1 VNVVNKKSV
10 DLIVEQGLNTFLDYA
25 SIGIILVDSN
35 LQIML
40 VNKFAENLFGYQ
52 QNEIFGKKIE
62 VLIPMRYHEAHKHHH
77 AGYFKNPQN
86 RPMGLGMDLY
96 GIKKDGVEFPVE
108 VSLGTYKIKDEVYI
122 ISFINDITR
131 RKSIEA
137 DIKRLNA
144 ELEKKVLERTEALA
158 EAIIKL
164 QKQIKETE
172 EAEAELAVSL
182 AKEKELGELK
192 SRFVS
197 MASHEFRTPLS
208 TITSSAYLLQQYV
221 TAEDQPKREKHLE
234 RIVASVN
241 TLTDI
246 LEDFLS
252 LGKMDEGKIEAKIVK
267 ADIEE
272 HVKLAINQVKPILKA
287 GQQIFYTH
295 EGPPLVN
302 FDPSLL
308 RHIVLNLV
316 SNAIKFS
323 DKNKPI
329 HIQTNTTVN
338 PWFLT
343 IRDEGIGISE
353 EDQQN
358 LFERFFRG
366 ANALTIQGT
375 GLGLHIVSK
384 YVQMMGGS
392 VTCSSALTK
401 GTLMTIKF
409 PNN

>member
-1 VNVVNKKSV
+1 MDSQKTI

-25 SIGIILVDSN
+25 SIGIILVDSKM
-35 LQIML
+35 QIML
-40 VNKFAENLFGYQ
+40 VNKFAENLFGFQ

-62 VLIPMRYHEAHKHHH
+62 ILIPMRYHDAHKHHH
-77 AGYFKNPQN
+77 SDYFKNPQN
-86 RPMGLGMDLY
+86 RPMGLGMDLF
-96 GIKKDGVEFPVE
+96 GVKKSGAEFPVE
-108 VSLGTYKIKDEVYI
+108 VSLGTYKIKEEVYI
-122 ISFINDITR
+122 ISFINDITK

-158 EAIIKL
+158 DAIIKL

-221 TAEDQPKREKHLE
+221 TTEDQPKREKHLE
-234 RIVASVN
+234 RILASVN

-252 LGKMDEGKIEAKIVK
+252 LGKMDEGKIEAKISK

-272 HVKLAINQVKPILKA
+272 HIKLAINQVKPILKA
-287 GQQIFYTH
+287 GQQIFYAH
-295 EGPPLVN
+295 KGASMVN

-308 RHIVLNLV
+308 RHIVLNLI
-316 SNAIKFS
+316 SNSIKFS
-323 DKNKPI
+323 EKNQPI
-329 HIQTNTTVN
+329 HVNTNTLEN
-338 PWFLT
+338 PWLLT

-353 EDQQN
+353 ADQQN

-392 VTCSSALTK
+392 MTCESALSK
-401 GTLMTIKF
+401 GTRMTIKF
-409 PNN
+409 PDN